1 VNSEREAPDAII
13 APIWTNYSGEQQM
26 RAAVGAAFGLFAVGP
41 VAADPFKCPKTGGAF
56 TFGQEA
62 NVNSLDQM
70 TSNTI
75 STRNIAMNVF
85 EALTTRDENNNP
97 ILDLADSLTETPD
110 HMAFTFKLRPGI
122 KFHNGKS
129 MTSADVAASWDRY
142 GKVGLDR
149 QIFDSVAGWEAPDP
163 LTFVVRMKAAQ
174 PTFLEKLSSFS
185 IPVVIVSA
193 EAKDDPP
200 QQLRTVGTGPWQLVE
215 SVPGSYVT
223 LKRYDGYVSNPHFE
237 QRTGFG
243 GYKQACFDQVTF
255 RIVTEGGARVAGLET
270 GELNAVEDV
279 PTKSLNRLRS
289 NKNVKLLPLPNWWIQ
304 IGVANASAPPTD
316 DTKVRQ
322 AIQAAL
328 DMDEIMD
335 AATDGNYRLNFG
347 FAYPNQPDYVTTGKD
362 TYNQKDPA
370 RAKKLLAEAGYKGQ
384 PVVLL
389 TNKDY
394 SSMYNAALVVQDELK
409 AVGIAAELKVTDWP
423 TANQLYQKPDSGWN
437 IMFSGWG
444 TQPALGALATMA
456 FLAPPGAQYQ
466 PKGGKDD
473 PDVLAAWRDMS
484 NLPTKE
490 ERKAAFGRMQ
500 QALLE
505 KAYVFPFGSLTKVQ
519 ATRANVEGWVP
530 FRIPRLSNVWFAN

>member
-1 VNSEREAPDAII
+1 
-13 APIWTNYSGEQQM
+13 M
-26 RAAVGAAFGLFAVGP
+26 RAAMVTVAGLFAAGTAS
-41 VAADPFKCPKTGGAF
+41 AAPFKCPHVGGSLVFA
-56 TFGQEA
+56 QEA
-62 NVNSLDQM
+62 NINSLDQM

-85 EALTTRDENNNP
+85 EALMTRDENNNP
-97 ILDLADSLTETPD
+97 ILDLADSLDEAPD
-110 HMAFTFKLRPGI
+110 HMTFTFKLRPGV
-122 KFHNGKS
+122 KFHNGKPL
-129 MTSADVAASWDRY
+129 TSADVAASWDRY
-142 GKVGLDR
+142 AKVGLDR
-149 QIFDSVAGWEAPDP
+149 QILDAVAGWDAPDAA
-163 LTFVVRMKAAQ
+163 TFVVHMKRAQ

-185 IPVVIVSA
+185 IPMVIVPA

-215 SVPGSYVT
+215 SVPGSAVT
-223 LKRYDGYVSNPHFE
+223 LKRYDGYVPNPHFE

-243 GYKQACFDQVTF
+243 GYKQACFDTVTF

-279 PTKSLNRLRS
+279 PTTSIARLKA
-289 NKNVKLLPLPNWWIQ
+289 NAAVKLLPLPNWWIQ
-304 IGVANASAPPTD
+304 IAIANASAPPTD
-316 DTKVRQ
+316 DIKVRQ

-335 AATDGNYRLNFG
+335 AATDGNYKLNFG
-347 FAYPNQPDYVTTGKD
+347 FAYPNQPDYVTTGEA

-370 RAKKLLAEAGYKGQ
+370 KAKKLLAEAGYKGQ

-394 SSMYNAALVVQDELK
+394 SSMYNAALVVQQELQ
-409 AVGIAAELKVTDWP
+409 AVGVKAEMKVLDWP
-423 TANQLYQKPDSGWN
+423 TSIQTYQKPDGGWN
-437 IMFSGWG
+437 LFFSGWG

-466 PKGGKDD
+466 PKDGKDD
-473 PDVLAAWRDMS
+473 PDVLAAWHDM
-484 NLPTKE
+484 NDLPTKE
-490 ERKAAFGRMQ
+490 GRRAAFGRMQ
-500 QALLE
+500 EVLLD

-519 ATRANVEGWVP
+519 ATRANVDGWVP
-530 FRIPRLSNVWFAN
+530 FRIPRISNVWFTN